1 MFTNLAILGASNCG
15 DLPDLNIARSRFGG
29 QLGHILPDT
38 CPSQLS
44 ALSNDFFWGKF
55 INMGIQPWMEIQLS
69 VFFWLG
75 KFNEVWNLWD
85 LYQQWAYQKINEVQ
99 WIGLGENHHPKPWL
113 LPSGN

>member
-1 MFTNLAILGASNCG
+1 MFTNLAILGASHCG

-44 ALSNDFFWGKF
+44 ALSNDFFLGKF

-69 VFFWLG
+69 VFFGWGNSMKCGIYETYTNNGHTKRLM
-75 KFNEVWNLWD
+75 KFN
-85 LYQQWAYQKINEVQ
+85 
-99 WIGLGENHHPKPWL
+99 GLV
-113 LPSGN
+113 